1 VIEVTENLLL
11 DTTNSVAERL
21 QAFQHAQMQV
31 SLDDFGTGY
40 ASVAFLKRFD
50 IDYLKIDPTFV
61 RNLSAGTDG
70 TTLCEAIIAMAHTL
84 DIKVIAEGIETPQQM
99 QALKDAGCDFGQGY
113 LFSKPISSEELEK
126 KVQESMSPVDNS
138 LDIHRTTC

>member
-1 VIEVTENLLL
+1 
-11 DTTNSVAERL
+11 
-21 QAFQHAQMQV
+21 
-31 SLDDFGTGY
+31 
-40 ASVAFLKRFD
+40 LKRFN